1 MKHPLP
7 ALAQTGLFI
16 VMLGA
21 PCRAADPAQGSG
33 DAARGKILFQQS
45 CALCHATVLGPGNTA
60 VSGQGPNLVGVMG
73 RRAASFPGFHYSR
86 ALIGSGITWSPATLE
101 HFLAAPT
108 ADVPG
113 TTMPIAVPNAADRL
127 DLVAYLGTV
136 TAPGGVSA
144 PVSAAPVQAGP
155 HAPEP
160 GDWMNDAP
168 GLKHS
173 VDLAAL
179 PAPFST
185 VSAGNGPEV
194 VAPPAG
200 AVPSVPQGFTVK
212 LFASGLSAP
221 RLLRVAP
228 NHDIFIAE
236 TRAGRIRMM
245 RAADGA
251 GAPSQTEVFA
261 DGLNG
266 PFGVAFYP
274 AGDDPQWLYVA
285 NNNSVVRFPYRNG
298 DLRARA
304 AAETI
309 VPVLCAGTGG
319 HSTRDVAFSRD
330 GRRMFISVGSGSNVA
345 EDMEKLSGAALQDW
359 QSSHTLGATWGRE
372 TDRADVLAFDP
383 QGKHVGVFATG
394 IRNCVGMA
402 IDPSNGT
409 LWCSTNERDG
419 LGNNLPPDY
428 ITRVREGAFYGWPW
442 YYIGANEDPRH
453 KDERPDLKDK
463 VTVPD
468 VLIQAHSASLEM
480 TFYEATQFPADYRG
494 NIFAAEHGSWNRA
507 NRTGYKVIRVIVKDG
522 VPTGEYDDFATGF
535 VVNDAEVWGRPVG
548 VAVDKDGAL
557 LVSEDASGTVWRIT
571 YAGNAAQH

>member
-1 MKHPLP
+1 MPHPIPTIVAGSVAAFVLAATLP
-7 ALAQTGLFI
+7 LLAQTNSTLLEGK
-16 VMLGA
+16 
-21 PCRAADPAQGSG
+21 AAFG
-33 DAARGKILFQQS
+33 DW
-45 CALCHATVLGPGNTA
+45 HADSPGT
-60 VSGQGPNLVGVMG
+60 
-73 RRAASFPGFHYSR
+73 RR
-86 ALIGSGITWSPATLE
+86 LIRPQ
-101 HFLAAPT
+101 
-108 ADVPG
+108 DVPAPDSAQSVRN
-113 TTMPIAVPNAADRL
+113 TVTNVHRTDAQKPIVPN
-127 DLVAYLGTV
+127 G
-136 TAPGGVSA
+136 
-144 PVSAAPVQAGP
+144 
-155 HAPEP
+155 
-160 GDWMNDAP
+160 
-168 GLKHS
+168 
-173 VDLAAL
+173 
-179 PAPFST
+179 F
-185 VSAGNGPEV
+185 EV
-194 VAPPAG
+194 NE
-200 AVPSVPQGFTVK
+200 
-212 LFASGLSAP
+212 FASGLDHP
-221 RLLRVAP
+221 RLIRVAP
-228 NHDIFIAE
+228 NGD
-236 TRAGRIRMM
+236 
-245 RAADGA
+245 
-251 GAPSQTEVFA
+251 VFA
-261 DGLNG
+261 AESAAGSIRVLRPNGARSEQASVFASGLFG
-266 PFGVAFYP
+266 PFGIAFYP
-274 AGDDPQWLYVA
+274 PGPNPEWVYVGDTD
-285 NNNSVVRFPYRNG
+285 SVVRFPYRNG
-298 DLRARA
+298 DLTARGP
-304 AAETI
+304 AETI
-309 VPVLCAGTGG
+309 VPRLPVGG
-319 HSTRDVAFSRD
+319 HRTRDVVFSPN
-330 GRRMFISVGSGSNVA
+330 GQTMYVSVGSGSNVA

-359 QSSHTLGATWGRE
+359 QSSHPLGATWGRE